1 MIKLSGSLS
10 IRTIHGRNG
19 DFNVG
24 RLLTE
29 IGEFA
34 VKDALIEEYE
44 EGRYE
49 GDFGITGIYPA
60 HYLAGG
66 RLVVEIRA
74 KLETISL
81 SGIDDLAPEDAT
93 PAVEPDPIEE
103 ELKTSPTPSASP
115 DAQAL
120 VEQNAQAEST
130 STEPESSDPEAELK
144 QLFVEL
150 YPLEAKVKL
159 DPTVGRALFRQQKDT
174 LKQMGYRFVPIGQYW
189 ERTASQT

>member
-29 IGEFA
+29 VGEFA

-60 HYLAGG
+60 HYLTGG

-81 SGIDDLAPEDAT
+81 SGIDDLAPEDAAA
-93 PAVEPDPIEE
+93 AVEPDPIEE
-103 ELKTSPTPSASP
+103 EAKASPTPSVSP
-115 DAQAL
+115 DAQAQA
-120 VEQNAQAEST
+120 EPIAPAEST
-130 STEPESSDPEAELK
+130 PTAPESSDPEAELK
-144 QLFVEL
+144 QLFGEL
-150 YPLEAKVKL
+150 WPIGAKVKL